1 MLLASGLSRPMIP
14 KLRQY
19 IRSLEKE
26 AIPQL
31 SVNCVIFGFHERT
44 LHVVVNRIAL
54 QGTRIVLLPG
64 GFVGQNEDVSKAVS
78 RIVKESTGLE
88 RMMFQQFAVFGD
100 ASRTFGKEFRS
111 LVSNLSETEK
121 AELAWISRRFVTI
134 CYMALV
140 NFEKIKLHPTLYLET
155 AEWMPIEKSKALS
168 LDHKDI
174 VEHALG
180 TLRKELPYAP
190 IASNLL
196 PAKFTLPDLH
206 ALTEAILGRSIDRP
220 NFRRKILK
228 SGQIVKVG
236 QDDSGQRR
244 PADLYAFRHG
254 KRTSIIDEYKFGF

>member
-1 MLLASGLSRPMIP
+1 MIQ
-14 KLRQY
+14 KLRQF

-31 SVNCVIFGFHERT
+31 SINCVIFGFHDRE
-44 LHVVVNRIAL
+44 LQVVVNRIAL
-54 QGTRIVLLPG
+54 EGARIVVLPG
-64 GFVGQNEDVSKAVS
+64 GFVGQNEDVSKAVT
-78 RIVKESTGLE
+78 RIVKESTSLE
-88 RMMFQQFAVFGD
+88 RIMFQQFAVFGD
-100 ASRTFGKEFRS
+100 ASRTFGKEF
-111 LVSNLSETEK
+111 K
-121 AELAWISRRFVTI
+121 AMVANMSIEERQELAWISRRFVTI

-140 NFEKIKLHPTLYLET
+140 NFEKIKLHPTQYLET
-155 AEWMPIEKSKALS
+155 AEWMPVEKSKTLS
-168 LDHKDI
+168 LDHKEI
-174 VEHALG
+174 VESALA

-206 ALTEAILGRSIDRP
+206 ALTEAILGRTIDRP

-228 SGQIVKVG
+228 SEQIVKVG

-254 KRTSIIDEYKFGF
+254 KRTSLIDEYKFGF

>member
-1 MLLASGLSRPMIP
+1 METK
-14 KLRQY
+14 KLRQF
-19 IRSLEKE
+19 ISSLERE

-31 SVNCVIFGFHERT
+31 SINCVIFGFHDRT
-44 LHVVVNRIAL
+44 LQVVANRVAVHDA
-54 QGTRIVLLPG
+54 RIMLLPG
-64 GFVGQNEDVSKAVS
+64 GFVGQKEDVSAAVS

-88 RMMFQQFAVFGD
+88 RMMFQQFAVFGN
-100 ASRTFGKEFRS
+100 ASRTFAKEYNA
-111 LVSNLSETEK
+111 LMTALSPEEK
-121 AELAWISRRFVTI
+121 AQLAWISKRFVSI

-140 NFEKIKLHPTLYLET
+140 NYEKIKLRPTLYLES
-155 AEWMPIEKSKALS
+155 AEWMPVDKIRSLS

-174 VEHALG
+174 VESAMA

-196 PAKFTLPDLH
+196 PPKFTLPDLH

-228 SGQIVKVG
+228 SEQIVKVG

-244 PADLYAFRHG
+244 PADLYTFRHG
-254 KRTSIIDEYKFGF
+254 KRTSLIDDYKFGF

>member
-1 MLLASGLSRPMIP
+1 MIQ
-14 KLRQY
+14 KLRYY

-31 SVNCVIFGFHERT
+31 SINCVIFGFHGKK

-54 QGTRIVLLPG
+54 EASRIVVLPG
-64 GFVGQNEDVSKAVS
+64 GFIGQNEDVSKAVE

-88 RMMFQQFAVFGD
+88 RILFQQFAVFGD
-100 ASRTFGKEFRS
+100 ASRTFGTEFKS
-111 LVSNLSETEK
+111 LVSNLRAAER

-140 NFEKIKLHPTLYLET
+140 DFNKISLQPTQYLES
-155 AEWMPIEKSKALS
+155 AEWMSIDKSRTLN

-174 VEHALG
+174 LDSARA
-180 TLRKELPYAP
+180 TLLKELPYSP

-196 PAKFTLPDLH
+196 PPKFTLPELH
-206 ALTEAILGRSIDRP
+206 ALTEAILGRPIDRP

-228 SGQIVKVG
+228 SDQVVKVG
-236 QDDSGQRR
+236 QDASGKRR
-244 PADLYAFRHG
+244 PADLYAF
-254 KRTSIIDEYKFGF
+254 